1 MGDVAMTVPI
11 IRALT
16 QQFPDV
22 RITMVSRA
30 FFKPFFAKIPNVN
43 FFAFDDK
50 NLHNGKAGLWLLF
63 KNIRAL
69 KPDAFLDLHNVIR
82 TKILRFLFRFTSIKI
97 ASIYKGRQAKKE
109 ITSLNKKI
117 FRQTETVFEKQLK
130 ALQMLGFLVDFSN
143 PAFPEKT
150 ILSEQTISKIEL
162 YSKSVK
168 VGIAPFAQYDA
179 KIYPLDLM
187 QIVIDD
193 LSQTANNQ
201 ILLFGGGQNEI
212 SQLNILAKNHKN
224 VIVVA
229 GQVSFQEEIDVISN
243 LNVMLS
249 MDSGNAHIAAMLG
262 VPVVTLWGATH
273 PFAGFNPFYQ
283 PESNAIVSDRAQFPM
298 LPTSIY
304 GNKLIA
310 NYQDAMRTILPQTV
324 VAKINEVLQP
334 KFAPKSL
341 D

>member
-16 QQFPDV
+16 QHFPDV

-30 FFKPFFAKIPNVN
+30 FFKPFFAKIPNVI

-109 ITSLNKKI
+109 ITSLNKKK
-117 FRQTETVFEKQLK
+117 FRQTESVFEKQLK
-130 ALQMLGFLVDFSN
+130 ALQLLGFQIDFAN

-150 ILSEQTISKIEL
+150 ILSEQTTSKIKL
-162 YSKSVK
+162 DSKSVK
-168 VGIAPFAQYDA
+168 IGIAPFAQYDS

-212 SQLNILAKNHKN
+212 LQLNILATNHKN

-262 VPVVTLWGATH
+262 IPVVTLWGATH

-283 PESNAIVSDRAQFPM
+283 PKSNAIVSDRAQYPM

-304 GNKLIA
+304 GNKIVA

-324 VAKINEVLQP
+324 VAKINEVLQS
-334 KFAPKSL
+334 KFNFTSL
-341 D
+341 N